1 LLSEAQFKQET
12 NDNLLCP
19 DRLESNDFRQYIESS
34 AHFDSTLFNKLYKLD
49 AKSNV
54 YTLAID
60 FLELTSVEA
69 VNALNADLSR
79 LFEVFASVDDASFKQ
94 KYIKSIQQEEIEHI
108 VKHADPSS
116 IIWVN
121 LTGSS
126 GESSELNKLRYSH
139 VLNLLQTKVLTH
151 NYKQMYATE
160 EEVRGSGGSQLLSRQ
175 SVSLNEFLVNAMK
188 YLIES
193 FIREMNKN
201 YFASFAPK
209 IDKQLAQEIYKHY
222 GFYTYLRAI
231 ETTNSTNVSQ
241 AEGKFNAI
249 VNEYMREA
257 SSRHPLLLCNNDSN
271 DPHSYFDMF
280 ASKWMHGLI
289 QANQQMKENQLTI
302 LYRFANHTILSSDL
316 FTLVQSIAHQA
327 CYLLEVHE
335 SSAFNVNISV
345 CQILLKP

>member
-12 NDNLLCP
+12 NGNLLCP
-19 DRLESNDFRQYIESS
+19 DRLETNDFKQYIENSP
-34 AHFDSTLFNKLYKLD
+34 HFDSALFNKLYKLD
-49 AKSNV
+49 SSANS
-54 YTLAID
+54 YTLVID

-69 VNALNADLSR
+69 VNSLNADLSR
-79 LFEVFASVDDASFKQ
+79 LFDVFANVEDASFRQ

-108 VKHADPSS
+108 VRHADPSS
-116 IIWVN
+116 VIWIN

-126 GESSELNKLRYSH
+126 GESTELNKLRYSH

-151 NYKQMYATE
+151 NYKQMNATE
-160 EEVRGSGGSQLLSRQ
+160 EEVRSSSSQLLSRQ
-175 SVSLNEFLVNAMK
+175 GVSLNEFLMNSMK

-201 YFASFAPK
+201 YFETFAPK

-222 GFYTYLRAI
+222 GFYTYLKGI
-231 ETTNSTNVSQ
+231 ETPNAAQ
-241 AEGKFNAI
+241 AENKFKSI
-249 VNEYMREA
+249 LNEYMRDT
-257 SSRHPLLLCNNDSN
+257 SGMYPILLCNNDSQ
-271 DPHSYFDMF
+271 DLSYFDIF
-280 ASKWMHGLI
+280 ASKWLNSLI

-302 LYRFANHTILSSDL
+302 LYRFANHSILSSDL

-335 SSAFNVNISV
+335 SSAFNVRIRFLIDYFDGKKS
-345 CQILLKP
+345 KS